1 MKMNKQGKIE
11 WLEILFWI
19 IMIILFIM
27 VLTRV
32 FGSSATEIQIYIGFI
47 SGFIVVMGFIAKH
60 HREIGVM
67 KSEMKRGFE
76 KVRGSFDK
84 VKGDMDR
91 IESKIDSLLNKSKR
105 GK

>member
-1 MKMNKQGKIE
+1 MNKQGKIE

-19 IMIILFIM
+19 IIIVLFIM
-27 VLTRV
+27 ILTRV
-32 FGSSATEIQIYIGFI
+32 FGSSASDVQIYIGFV

-67 KSEMKRGFE
+67 KSEVKHGFE

-91 IESKIDSLLNKSKR
+91 IEGKIDSLLNKSKGR
-105 GK
+105 K